1 MKRFYW
7 LLAVVLVGGVVWIWF
22 GNKAGGQGV
31 EWVAETKVPET
42 KADSE
47 FTGYVMGSETAPVE
61 IVEYADFECPI
72 CATFGA
78 VQFPVIKQQLIATGK
93 LRWRLRDFPLPP
105 EVHMWSRLAAHSV
118 ACASEQGKAW
128 EMIDALFS
136 HHRMWSQRRDDPA
149 KLFRGWG
156 QDLVGLDMTKYDA
169 CMETG
174 RYRGRIQYS
183 REEGQARMVGGTPT
197 FFVNGQEWH
206 TRDISSDAFQRMV
219 DSVIAQRRP
228 RR

>member
-7 LLAVVLVGGVVWIWF
+7 VLAAVLLGGLAWIWI
-22 GNKAGGQGV
+22 GSKSSGTGT

-42 KADSE
+42 KADSQ
-47 FTGYVMGSETAPVE
+47 FTGYVMGSDTAPVE
-61 IVEYADFECPI
+61 VVEYADFECPI
-72 CATFGA
+72 CAAWGS
-78 VQFPVIKQQLIATGK
+78 VQFPVIKQQLIAAGK

-105 EVHMWSRLAAHSV
+105 TTHLWSRLSAHAV

-128 EMIDALFS
+128 EMIDALFA
-136 HHRMWSQRRDDPA
+136 HHRMWSQRPENPE
-149 KLFRGWG
+149 KLFRGWA

-169 CMETG
+169 CMATG

-183 REEGQARMVGGTPT
+183 REEGEARQVRGTPT
-197 FFVNGQEWH
+197 FFVNGREW
-206 TRDISSDAFQRMV
+206 TLRDVSSDAFQHVV
-219 DSVIAQRRP
+219 DSILAQRR